1 MARLIAVLLIFIPGA
16 IGAFGIKLMRDAL
29 FVEVYPLL
37 FNETIQFIVGLILFI
52 LGFGF
57 VGGFIFHRDKK
68 RNRLNQYKEDN

>member
-29 FVEVYPLL
+29 FAEVYPLL